1 MMKYLF
7 FFVFLRNFSFIMY
20 KTFFLCVACM
30 LLVACRGARKQPD
43 ALAAANMSAL
53 EQTVD
58 MENKEVETDDVL
70 QFEQA
75 VLDLGEI
82 RIGDTRELTLK
93 ATNRTDKPLVLLDA
107 YTSCHCTKVGWE
119 KKPVPPGEET
129 VFKIVFTAEQPG
141 VFFKKI
147 AVRHSAKPTPVTFAI
162 QGVVK

>member
-1 MMKYLF
+1 MRTLLKRCNICFVHKVF
-7 FFVFLRNFSFIMY
+7 FACAVCMFIG
-20 KTFFLCVACM
+20 
-30 LLVACRGARKQPD
+30 ACRSARKQPG
-43 ALAAANMSAL
+43 ALAAANMAAL

-58 MENKEVETDDVL
+58 MENKEVDSDDVL
-70 QFEQA
+70 QFEQE

-82 RIGDTRELTLK
+82 RLGDTRELALK
-93 ATNRTDKPLVLLDA
+93 ATNKTDRPLAVLDA

-119 KKPVPPGEET
+119 KKPVPAGGET
-129 VFKIVFTAEQPG
+129 VFKIVFTAEQQG